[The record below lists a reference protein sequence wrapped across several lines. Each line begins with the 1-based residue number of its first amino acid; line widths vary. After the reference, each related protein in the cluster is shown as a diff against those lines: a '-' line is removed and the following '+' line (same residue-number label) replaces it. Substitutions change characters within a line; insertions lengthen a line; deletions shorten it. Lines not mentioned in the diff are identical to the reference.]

1 VHIHIYIKFL
11 SVISRF
17 NDFQCVQKFLGT
29 LKIILN
35 FQNHGLH
42 GNKKSFGNNHKES
55 NCSWVVYEDENL
67 LEMLTCEG
75 ILYFDS
81 NPSYFYWN
89 AKLALDG
96 QDFCTVKSRNLNR
109 YKNLFD
115 EKSEIISKKE
125 KFRELEEAANRYLDI
140 SGGGIDLI
148 VSRLFPISDKSYF
161 ENNDWIAF
169 NGLKAAQKILR
180 DRT

>member
-1 VHIHIYIKFL
+1 MI
-11 SVISRF
+11 F
-17 NDFQCVQKFLGT
+17 NVFKNFLGT

-42 GNKKSFGNNHKES
+42 RNKKSPGNNHKES
-55 NCSWVVYEDENL
+55 NCSLVVYEDENL

-81 NPSYFYWN
+81 DPLYFYWN

-96 QDFCTVKSRNLNR
+96 QGFCTVKSRNLNR
-109 YKNLFD
+109 YKYVFD

-125 KFRELEEAANRYLDI
+125 KFREQEEAANCYLDI

-180 DRT
+180 DRK

>member
-1 VHIHIYIKFL
+1 MI
-11 SVISRF
+11 F
-17 NDFQCVQKFLGT
+17 NVFKNFLGT

-42 GNKKSFGNNHKES
+42 GKKSLGKNPKEPNYS
-55 NCSWVVYEDENL
+55 LVVYEDENL

-75 ILYFDS
+75 ILFFNTD
-81 NPSYFYWN
+81 PRYFYWN

-109 YKNLFD
+109 YKYVFD
-115 EKSEIISKKE
+115 EKSDISQKE

-140 SGGGIDLI
+140 SRGGIDLI
-148 VSRLFPISDKSYF
+148 VSRLFPVSDKSYF

-180 DRT
+180 DRK